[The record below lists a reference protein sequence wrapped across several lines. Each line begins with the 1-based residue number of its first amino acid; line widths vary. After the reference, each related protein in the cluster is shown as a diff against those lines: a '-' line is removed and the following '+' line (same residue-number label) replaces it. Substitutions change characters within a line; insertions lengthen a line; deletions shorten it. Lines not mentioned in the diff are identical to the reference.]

1 VVEDGDDCVRVGMVS
16 KRGPGMWGKGWDGG
30 WVGGVIGDGAL
41 GMEQARDVGE
51 VPVILGR
58 GRGS

>member
-1 VVEDGDDCVRVGMVS
+1 MRVGMVS